1 MTQSAFR
8 KPLADDVPADAL
20 LKVSGAALAFGQV
33 RALRGVTMHA
43 RRGEVT
49 AIVGDNGAG
58 KSTLIRCVS
67 GVHAPDSGTIE
78 FDGQHVHF
86 RSPQDARDAGIE
98 TVHQNLALVED
109 LTVWQN
115 LFLNRELVRGFGP
128 FAVLDRRAMR
138 TKAKEMVST
147 LAVNVPAVGSRVRR
161 LSGGQRQAVS
171 ICRAAGFTSKLIIMD
186 EPTAALGVQE
196 TARVEELI
204 TRLRGE
210 GHAIIL
216 ISHNFDQ
223 VLRLSDAVWVMRA
236 GNCVAGRR
244 TAETNGDEIVA
255 LITGARPPATNQS
268 PRRSYD
274 QPNRR
279 PCPGLGRRH
288 RARQR
293 RDRCRTDRCGGLR
306 PSRVLAARLGQ
317 PRSDQDTGT
326 AGGQWNPVCVLS
338 GAGARCRC
346 LE

>member
-1 MTQSAFR
+1 MTQSAFQT
-8 KPLADDVPADAL
+8 PLAEDVPADAL
-20 LKVSGAALAFGQV
+20 LKVDGASLSFGQV
-33 RALRGVTMHA
+33 RALRNVTMHA

-67 GVHAPDSGTIE
+67 GVHTPDSGTIE
-78 FDGQHVHF
+78 FDGQVVHF
-86 RSPQDARDAGIE
+86 KSPHDARDAGIE

-115 LFLNRELVRGFGP
+115 LFLNREVVHRFGP
-128 FAVLDRRAMR
+128 ISLLNRRAMR
-138 TKAKEMVST
+138 SKAEEMVST

-216 ISHNFDQ
+216 ISHNFAQ
-223 VLRLSDAVWVMRA
+223 VLRLSDAVWVMLA
-236 GNCVAGRR
+236 GRCVAGRR
-244 TAETNGDEIVA
+244 TNQTDGDEIVA
-255 LITGARPPATNQS
+255 LITGARPGDYPA
-268 PRRSYD
+268 
-274 QPNRR
+274 
-279 PCPGLGRRH
+279 
-288 RARQR
+288 AV
-293 RDRCRTDRCGGLR
+293 
-306 PSRVLAARLGQ
+306 PST
-317 PRSDQDTGT
+317 S
-326 AGGQWNPVCVLS
+326 
-338 GAGARCRC
+338 
-346 LE
+346 

>member
-1 MTQSAFR
+1 MS
-8 KPLADDVPADAL
+8 PDVPEDAL
-20 LKVSGAALAFGQV
+20 LTVSGVALSFGQV
-33 RALRGVTMHA
+33 QALREVSMHA

-67 GVHAPDSGTIE
+67 GVHSPDRGTIE
-78 FDGQHVHF
+78 FDGTPVAF
-86 RSPQDARDAGIE
+86 RSPQDARAAGIE

-115 LFLNRELVRGFGP
+115 LYLNREIRRGFGP
-128 FAVLDRRAMR
+128 LKVLDRKAMR
-138 TKAKEMVST
+138 EGAQQMVST
-147 LAVNVPAVGSRVRR
+147 LAVNVPAVRSRVRR

-216 ISHNFDQ
+216 ISHNFAQ

-236 GNCVAGRR
+236 GRCVAGRR
-244 TAETNGDEIVA
+244 TADTDGDEIVA
-255 LITGARPPATNQS
+255 LITGARPGDLTEQ
-268 PRRSYD
+268 
-274 QPNRR
+274 
-279 PCPGLGRRH
+279 
-288 RARQR
+288 
-293 RDRCRTDRCGGLR
+293 
-306 PSRVLAARLGQ
+306 
-317 PRSDQDTGT
+317 
-326 AGGQWNPVCVLS
+326 LS
-338 GAGARCRC
+338 GDHK
-346 LE
+346 